1 MGTETFHIVI
11 MAVVTHWPPVRTK
24 TAQLKLVNLIA
35 CKCTSVKLKKKTIQG
50 QRSGNSRFDSNYYS
64 VPSVLGKGQVLQ
76 V

>member
-1 MGTETFHIVI
+1 
-11 MAVVTHWPPVRTK
+11 MAVVIHWPPVRIK

-35 CKCTSVKLKKKTIQG
+35 CKCTSVKLKKTIQG

-64 VPSVLGKGQVLQ
+64 VTSVLGKGRLQ